1 MSGLR
6 FLLGS
11 GPINTVF
18 IGLFYGFCTLEVSGL
33 GL

>member
-1 MSGLR
+1 MPGLR
-6 FLLGS
+6 FVLGS

-18 IGLFYGFCTLEVSGL
+18 IGLFHGFYTLEVCGL